1 MLTLHLCAL
10 KREKQEGCGGQREE
24 GGDEGQKRKR
34 RCGGRERAA
43 GRAPTFPIVPPS
55 DSLEETADKQEV
67 SLNSE

>member
-1 MLTLHLCAL
+1 MWG
-10 KREKQEGCGGQREE
+10 RREE
-24 GGDEGQKRKR
+24 GGDEGQKRKH

-67 SLNSE
+67 SLNSK